1 MKEDYSW
8 LWNKSKIETETSYVP
23 FYGDVTD
30 LNTERTI
37 LDCVEKETMKSIVSD
52 LMDLLETSVAV
63 YEKNGDY
70 AFGMFVSGWCQVMDS
85 ASRRLCN
92 TEDNKKALTC
102 GKWLCHENCWNDSAK
117 KAIETGKSTD
127 INCIGGIKLYAE
139 PIIVK
144 GEVVG
149 TINIGYGN
157 PPKSEEKLKKLAKE
171 FNVKFDDLKK
181 AANEYNSRPEFLINL
196 SKKRLKNTAR
206 LIAELIIDKKKSK
219 QIEESE
225 DKIRSILENTTS
237 LFYKHDI
244 NHKLSYLSP
253 QVEDILGYTPEE
265 AMVVWTELATD
276 DEINEIGYNKTVKAI
291 ETGKHQEPYE
301 LELRHKNGRKV
312 RVEIRESPVVEDGK
326 TVAIVGSATDITE
339 KKQAEQILKESEER
353 FKTLFNN
360 NPNPTYI
367 WKFIDNELTLYD
379 YNQTAIEFTKGK
391 IHEIKGIT
399 LSQMYKDN
407 IHIYNDFMDCFEQ
420 QTSISREFNYTYK
433 TTGEERFLNTKY
445 TFVHPDYLMV
455 ITEDITDQK
464 LAEQALKESE
474 EKLRLIGNNIPKGQ
488 IFQLLVK
495 PDGRNQFT
503 YISKK
508 VEELHE
514 CTVEE
519 AMTDPGLL
527 FGRVLPEDV
536 PGLQAV
542 TEKSIQEMTEFD
554 HNVRMRRKNGEI
566 RWHRMI
572 SKPRELENGDIL
584 FDGIDFDITDIK
596 NAESQLIVAKE
607 KAEQSE
613 KKYIDLFMNMTN
625 GFAIHKAIVDE
636 SGEPIDYIVTKINSA
651 YEKITGFTSD
661 KILNKRIKEVLP
673 QLDDEWV
680 KLSGKVALTGKPALT
695 EIYSKPLDKHFFI
708 SLFSPEKGYS
718 ASIFSDITKVKKA
731 EKEIIKAKE
740 RAEKADKLKSAFLAN
755 MSHEIRTPLN
765 TIIGFTDLLQRREF
779 DKDKLN
785 SYIKIMNQ
793 NGHGLLNI
801 INDILE
807 LSRIDAGV
815 VKLQKEPF
823 VLKDLVYQIEETYL
837 PMTRRKGNIHFGV
850 NFSDEIR
857 EINFIADK
865 DRMLQVI
872 NNLMG
877 NAIKFTKKGAIEF
890 NVFKKDNELCFAVS
904 DTGIGISE
912 NDQKIIF
919 DRFIRIEDKNE
930 ETIQGTGLGLSITK
944 TLAELMG
951 GRISVKSEINKGSC
965 FTFTLPLE
973 EYKPVLKKNKEIE
986 KERFANKKKILI
998 ADDDVSNLYFL
1009 EEVLSMI
1016 DCEIHKAVNGIEVIE
1031 ILKKEDNFD
1040 YVILDLKMP
1049 KMDGFECAG
1058 EIKKL
1063 NIEARII
1070 ALSAFAFEDDI
1081 KKAKEA
1087 GCDDYIKKPVDIDVL
1102 MKAIC

>member
-1 MKEDYSW
+1 
-8 LWNKSKIETETSYVP
+8 
-23 FYGDVTD
+23 
-30 LNTERTI
+30 
-37 LDCVEKETMKSIVSD
+37 
-52 LMDLLETSVAV
+52 
-63 YEKNGDY
+63 
-70 AFGMFVSGWCQVMDS
+70 
-85 ASRRLCN
+85 
-92 TEDNKKALTC
+92 
-102 GKWLCHENCWNDSAK
+102 
-117 KAIETGKSTD
+117 
-127 INCIGGIKLYAE
+127 
-139 PIIVK
+139 
-144 GEVVG
+144 
-149 TINIGYGN
+149 
-157 PPKSEEKLKKLAKE
+157 
-171 FNVKFDDLKK
+171 
-181 AANEYNSRPEFLINL
+181 
-196 SKKRLKNTAR
+196 
-206 LIAELIIDKKKSK
+206 
-219 QIEESE
+219 
-225 DKIRSILENTTS
+225 
-237 LFYKHDI
+237 
-244 NHKLSYLSP
+244 
-253 QVEDILGYTPEE
+253 
-265 AMVVWTELATD
+265 
-276 DEINEIGYNKTVKAI
+276 
-291 ETGKHQEPYE
+291 
-301 LELRHKNGRKV
+301 V

-973 EYKPVLKKNKEIE
+973 EYKPVLKNNKEIE